1 MRNVCIGEEEQR
13 GEREEKT
20 PKLSLLEND
29 LTGIR
34 EIK

>member
-13 GEREEKT
+13 KESEKK

-29 LTGIR
+29 HTGIR